1 MASRPTRSPARSP
14 TQSPPTTSSCSPSFA
29 QVPQDGGEARPR
41 LRGDHHRRQ
50 ADARVRHSPAPR
62 HQSHQEQVILPFF
75 PFYRVSDLMLC
86 CFDLYKL
93 LLLQVDKEALMAAA
107 ALQSAFHFFNKIATV
122 MCVML
127 QLHAS
132 TGAKGSVKQV
142 SW

>member
-1 MASRPTRSPARSP
+1 MASRQTRSPARSP
-14 TQSPPTTSSCSPSFA
+14 TRSPPTTPSCSPSSA
-29 QVPQDGGEARPR
+29 QR

-50 ADARVRHSPAPR
+50 ADAGVRHSPVPR
-62 HQSHQEQVILPFF
+62 HQRHQEQG
-75 PFYRVSDLMLC
+75 

-93 LLLQVDKEALMAAA
+93 LLLQVDKEALMAGA
-107 ALQSAFHFFNKIATV
+107 ALQSAFHFLNKIATV
-122 MCVML
+122 MWVML

>member
-1 MASRPTRSPARSP
+1 MASRPTRSPASSP
-14 TQSPPTTSSCSPSFA
+14 TRSPPTTPSCSPSSA
-29 QVPQDGGEARPR
+29 KVPQDGGEARQR
-41 LRGDHHRRQ
+41 LRGDHHWRQ
-50 ADARVRHSPAPR
+50 ADAGVRHSPVPR
-62 HQSHQEQVILPFF
+62 HQRHQEQG
-75 PFYRVSDLMLC
+75 
-86 CFDLYKL
+86 CFDLYKLL

-107 ALQSAFHFFNKIATV
+107 ALQSAFHFLNKIATV

>member
-14 TQSPPTTSSCSPSFA
+14 TRSPPTTPSCSPSSA
-29 QVPQDGGEARPR
+29 QVPQDGGEARQR

-50 ADARVRHSPAPR
+50 AGARVRHSPVPR
-62 HQSHQEQVILPFF
+62 HQRHQEQ
-75 PFYRVSDLMLC
+75 
-86 CFDLYKL
+86 
-93 LLLQVDKEALMAAA
+93 ALMAAA
-107 ALQSAFHFFNKIATV
+107 ALQSAFHFLNKIATV
-122 MCVML
+122 MCVMV

>member
-14 TQSPPTTSSCSPSFA
+14 TQSPPTTPSCSPSSA
-29 QVPQDGGEARPR
+29 QVPQDGGEARQR

-50 ADARVRHSPAPR
+50 ADAGVRHSPVPC
-62 HQSHQEQVILPFF
+62 HQRHQEQG
-75 PFYRVSDLMLC
+75 
-86 CFDLYKL
+86 CFDLYKLL
-93 LLLQVDKEALMAAA
+93 LLLQVDKEALMVAA
-107 ALQSAFHFFNKIATV
+107 ALESAFHFLNKIATV